1 MYDTSDDYK
10 TKIYNTIHSLKVYIN
25 DIEIDSKYILDCKPS
40 KPLFTNNEF
49 ELGSV
54 ISQAVELKLYK
65 TVVPDIINKVEIKS
79 GISGEIIPIGVFN
92 IEDISKDDDYT
103 VSLKLLDNMI
113 KFEFNYDGSKLTYPV
128 TLLTVL
134 QDICS
139 KAEVELGSTS
149 FLNMN
154 KEVAVYD
161 NTVSARTYLSYIA
174 ESAGGFAC
182 IGRDG
187 KLYIKTIG
195 GNTTELPLKYFQNF
209 KWGEKFKVSRVR
221 YEDGVQLFEKG
232 NTTDNTVYINPDN
245 MYIVD
250 QEQIDNIYDAL
261 EQLEVYSFE
270 GDSIIDPAIDVGDI
284 LLIGNKKVIYQG
296 TMQFMGRWKANVS
309 SKIQSKNKE
318 ETTVRKPSQKTIN
331 RRVQSQMDQTEGK
344 ITQLIE
350 ETTEQS
356 QKITEVE
363 QTIEG
368 ISQKVENIQD
378 FTKEKTQ
385 NENLYIEDIAEG
397 EGYILKFIVYGNT
410 ELFKTKDIT
419 ICASQNGRGYGE
431 AIYLLTEDGE
441 ELLTEDSQQFII
453 GEGAYYLNSL
463 KITLDDYLRSLTK
476 DGKEYY
482 DTLEIEQDGTI
493 KVIRRIGIN
502 EQGGL
507 YVLAKETETVLK
519 DKILLPSQKDT
530 GTYYFVKEVQGLNYY
545 AQYIIENDYSKTFLT
560 KLELGTK
567 IEQNTEA
574 VKVAWNQISDFIQM
588 MIIDNNASFAVLDKD
603 KKVMMSLDKTGQHFY
618 KDGTAVFGEMGV
630 QTVDNNKFIAFSVEG
645 EYESNISNGMAWGIK
660 TKSDNKFYP
669 IFYIKNFSMGP
680 KNSDGG
686 YGELV
691 LSSCDISLDGI
702 ETGIVSG
709 NIKMFGDPGG
719 DTLYFVET
727 SEGKILFKITKGDNT
742 THYDTINILDKI
754 EFYKNSGGGNSFK
767 IGDNTNYCLLT
778 DDGYIYSKHVLA
790 DDIPNSNDIY
800 NISGVANSYFYAN
813 FRSGGSVYLYAS
825 SSDKNLKENIKNTDV
840 NAIKLIKQIKHR
852 KFNWKKTKEH
862 QEIGYIAQEMQKI
875 DKNFVHYN
883 KFKTPEGEEK
893 EDWQINTLAVLA
905 TATKAIQEQQE
916 EIENLKA
923 IINKQQEQ
931 INQILGGE

>member
-1 MYDTSDDYK
+1 M
-10 TKIYNTIHSLKVYIN
+10 
-25 DIEIDSKYILDCKPS
+25 P
-40 KPLFTNNEF
+40 
-49 ELGSV
+49 
-54 ISQAVELKLYK
+54 
-65 TVVPDIINKVEIKS
+65 
-79 GISGEIIPIGVFN
+79 
-92 IEDISKDDDYT
+92 
-103 VSLKLLDNMI
+103 
-113 KFEFNYDGSKLTYPV
+113 
-128 TLLTVL
+128 
-134 QDICS
+134 
-139 KAEVELGSTS
+139 
-149 FLNMN
+149 
-154 KEVAVYD
+154 
-161 NTVSARTYLSYIA
+161 
-174 ESAGGFAC
+174 
-182 IGRDG
+182 DG

-261 EQLEVYSFE
+261 DQLEVYSFE

-284 LLIGNKKVIYQG
+284 LLIDNKKVIYQG

-331 RRVQSQMDQTEGK
+331 RRVKSQIDQAEGK
-344 ITQLIE
+344 INQLVE

-385 NENLYIEDIAEG
+385 NENLYINDIAEG

-453 GEGAYYLNSL
+453 GEGAYYLKSL

-476 DGKEYY
+476 DGEEYY

-603 KKVMMSLDKTGQHFY
+603 KKVMISLDKTGQHFY
-618 KDGTAVFGEMGV
+618 KDGTE
-630 QTVDNNKFIAFSVEG
+630 
-645 EYESNISNGMAWGIK
+645 
-660 TKSDNKFYP
+660 
-669 IFYIKNFSMGP
+669 IF
-680 KNSDGG
+680 
-686 YGELV
+686 
-691 LSSCDISLDGI
+691 
-702 ETGIVSG
+702 
-709 NIKMFGDPGG
+709 
-719 DTLYFVET
+719 
-727 SEGKILFKITKGDNT
+727 
-742 THYDTINILDKI
+742 
-754 EFYKNSGGGNSFK
+754 
-767 IGDNTNYCLLT
+767 
-778 DDGYIYSKHVLA
+778 
-790 DDIPNSNDIY
+790 
-800 NISGVANSYFYAN
+800 
-813 FRSGGSVYLYAS
+813 R
-825 SSDKNLKENIKNTDV
+825 
-840 NAIKLIKQIKHR
+840 
-852 KFNWKKTKEH
+852 
-862 QEIGYIAQEMQKI
+862 
-875 DKNFVHYN
+875 
-883 KFKTPEGEEK
+883 
-893 EDWQINTLAVLA
+893 
-905 TATKAIQEQQE
+905 
-916 EIENLKA
+916 
-923 IINKQQEQ
+923 
-931 INQILGGE
+931 